1 MGSGLYDE
9 LRAALHAVWIRR
21 WVALGVAWGICLLG
35 WLVVSQIPN
44 QYESRAR
51 VFVQLRQMLP
61 VGSGGVSEAEQ
72 SKDVDRI
79 RQTLTSSVN
88 LQKVVRGTDIAQSVS
103 SDRDV
108 ADRVAALQ
116 KAITITS
123 AQDNLFEISAKIANA
138 GNSDAANA
146 KLARQVVQKLIDIFV
161 EDNLSNNRDSS
172 SQSLQFLDQQLTLR
186 QQQLQEAEAKRADFQ
201 SQFLGS
207 LPGTGSL
214 DDRMSAARTQL
225 AQIDSDLAAA
235 NSSLA
240 AVNGQMAGTTPSIAG
255 SGGTAGSAGPA
266 RARLAAIQGQIA
278 DARAKGW
285 TDNHP
290 DMIALRNQLAAAS
303 AAARGEPL
311 VGGSGGAGGSPN
323 PLYLSLQSMRADK
336 ASQVAALQERKSQI
350 TRDLIALETKIA
362 QSPGVAAEQSAI
374 DRDYQVLK
382 DQYNKL
388 LADREQVKLQN
399 QVQTQ
404 TDAVK
409 FSVIDPPT
417 APRAPIAP
425 NRPLFL
431 TAVLLLGVMAGI
443 GAAWA
448 LSQVRSTFPTA
459 ARLEKASGMTVIG
472 SIGETISA
480 AQVAFRRRRVRQFA
494 GAAGALGCAWA
505 LLLGLEFV
513 QRGMVA

>member
-9 LRAALHAVWIRR
+9 IRAALHAVWIRR
-21 WVALGVAWGICLLG
+21 WTALAVAWGICLLG

-51 VFVQLRQMLP
+51 VFVQLRMMLP
-61 VGSGGVSEAEQ
+61 VGSGGVNQAEQ
-72 SKDVDRI
+72 AKDVDRI
-79 RQTLTSSVN
+79 RQTLTSAVN
-88 LQKVVRGTDIAQSVS
+88 LQKVVRGTDIANTVS

-108 ADRVAALQ
+108 ADRVAGLQ

-123 AQDNLFEISAKIANA
+123 TQDNLFEISAKIANA
-138 GNSDAANA
+138 GASDAANA

-186 QQQLQEAEAKRADFQ
+186 QQQLQEAEAKRAEFQ

-214 DDRMSAARTQL
+214 DDRMAASRTSL

-235 NSSLA
+235 SSSLA

-255 SGGTAGSAGPA
+255 AGGAIGGPA

-278 DARAKGW
+278 DGRAKGW
-285 TDNHP
+285 TDSHP
-290 DMIALRNQLAAAS
+290 DMIALRNQLSAATAAAN
-303 AAARGEPL
+303 GEPL
-311 VGGSGGAGGSPN
+311 TGGAGGSPN

-350 TRDLIALETKIA
+350 TRDLNAFEAKMA

-374 DRDYQVLK
+374 DRDYTVLK
-382 DQYNKL
+382 DQYSKL

-417 APRAPIAP
+417 SPRAPIAP

-431 TAVLLLGVMAGI
+431 TGVLLIGIFGGI
-443 GAAWA
+443 GAAWGLA
-448 LSQVRSTFPTA
+448 QIRSTFPTA
-459 ARLEKASGMTVIG
+459 ARLERASGMTVIG

-480 AQVAFRRRRVRQFA
+480 AQIAFRRRRLTLFA
-494 GAAGALGCAWA
+494 GSAGALACVWA